1 MASYKDAGP
10 ILVRLPPGS
19 APTGAVEYVAACP
32 TDRRTSFAGSALPFA
47 SAKQAFD
54 GTPFRGRARPA
65 LGGDSSTYEIRL
77 AGGRLPGAFYA
88 DMKGTLVPPT
98 VFLWWREACGS
109 VKRGRVPVG
118 EAPPFRSIS
127 MPRRPLGGP
136 RTVATYDAEYPVI
149 RSQEA
154 ILIASAYPS
163 RAAETGEAREPA
175 NFWGTRPPV

>member
-1 MASYKDAGP
+1 M
-10 ILVRLPPGS
+10 
-19 APTGAVEYVAACP
+19 GAVEYVAACP
-32 TDRRTSFAGSALPFA
+32 TDRRASFAGSALPFA

-54 GTPFRGRARPA
+54 GTPFRGRARLA
-65 LGGDSSTYEIRL
+65 LGDGGATTYEIHL
-77 AGGRLPGAFYA
+77 PGGRLPGAFYA
-88 DMKGTLVPPT
+88 DMKGTLIPPT
-98 VFLWWREACGS
+98 VFLWWRDACGS
-109 VKRGRVPVG
+109 VKRGRVLVG

-127 MPRRPLGGP
+127 MPRRPEGGP

-163 RAAETGEAREPA
+163 RAAETGEAREPD